1 MSLTHRHI
9 EVFRAVMTAGSV
21 TGAAAL
27 LFTSQPTISR
37 ELARMESLLGYA
49 LFERGP
55 GRVRPTA
62 RALALFEEVQRVYQG
77 LDQVVARAQ
86 ALGRAETERLEV
98 LTLPALAQ
106 ALLPAASA
114 RWLAR
119 HPHAS
124 LSLTPQE
131 SPLLEEWM
139 SAQRFDLGLSEG
151 PGHSQMAGPSGSHS
165 DGHSGGDSGG
175 QSGGQPPGRASGR
188 STRNTGADVPG
199 TQVETLAELDE
210 VCVLP
215 AAHPLASKAVLEPLD
230 FEGQAFVSLAADDPY
245 RRQFD
250 AIFGEAGV
258 QRRMQIETHSA
269 MAVCAL
275 VQQGLGIALVN
286 PLTAWA
292 CATQAGAATGPSAA
306 GRPSPGA
313 ALTGRAGLVV
323 RRFSV
328 PVPFRIQVLR
338 PQHRP
343 TQALAD
349 DFIAAVKEVLGE
361 VAQSSQSGAPVEGQ
375 R

>member
-1 MSLTHRHI
+1 MPLSHRHI

-21 TGAAAL
+21 TGAAEL

-37 ELARMESLLGYA
+37 ELARMESLLGYP
-49 LFERGP
+49 LFDRGP

-77 LDQVVARAQ
+77 LDQVIARAQ

-114 RWLAR
+114 RWLER
-119 HPHAS
+119 HPQAS

-139 SAQRFDLGLSEG
+139 SAQRFDLGLSE
-151 PGHSQMAGPSGSHS
+151 SAGDWRDAGSGARSESGSRGGS
-165 DGHSGGDSGG
+165 GSRIRSGHGIAS
-175 QSGGQPPGRASGR
+175 QSA
-188 STRNTGADVPG
+188 PG
-199 TQVETLAELDE
+199 TTSQILAELDE
-210 VCVLP
+210 VAVLP
-215 AAHPLASKAVLEPLD
+215 AHHPLAAKPVLEPRD
-230 FEGQAFVSLAADDPY
+230 FEGQSFVSLAAADPY

-250 AIFGEAGV
+250 AIFSEANV
-258 QRRMQIETHSA
+258 ERRMQIETHSA

-292 CATQAGAATGPSAA
+292 CATQAAAHQGRTPSSAA
-306 GRPSPGA
+306 HAPA
-313 ALTGRAGLVV
+313 AVLTGQAGLVV
-323 RRFSV
+323 RRFSIRCRSGSRSCARFTG
-328 PVPFRIQVLR
+328 PGR
-338 PQHRP
+338 PWRTISP
-343 TQALAD
+343 
-349 DFIAAVKEVLGE
+349 
-361 VAQSSQSGAPVEGQ
+361 
-375 R
+375 RR